1 MISSLALAN
10 THTHHLLLRCH
21 IFSCTCTMMGCSFMI
36 FLALAQ
42 SWTHANLMLSYD
54 IFSCTCIILHTHLML
69 RYDIFPGTES
79 TNGFLGTIWQ
89 SDNWPTTWKK
99 WKTVRLNCLSSS
111 DPNTSFMKC
120 TSEAFLYTEVK
131 NARVRGSLLPCLRP
145 RSGGLPQSQTYHLS
159 LSQNKGKKC

>member
-1 MISSLALAN
+1 
-10 THTHHLLLRCH
+10 
-21 IFSCTCTMMGCSFMI
+21 
-36 FLALAQ
+36 
-42 SWTHANLMLSYD
+42 
-54 IFSCTCIILHTHLML
+54 ML

-159 LSQNKGKKC
+159 LSQNKGKNANGVSLVSKRHDKLWGVPSVPHFQGIKKTIGGDDIVLNIFFVYRNIPLPSGNLT